1 MDEIA
6 SLFVSFEL
14 FFFFKTEYSSAQEI
28 HSVFLYLLVFQVFKP
43 IVEKFNFTFNCDIK
57 KR

>member
-14 FFFFKTEYSSAQEI
+14 FFFKTEYSSAQEI